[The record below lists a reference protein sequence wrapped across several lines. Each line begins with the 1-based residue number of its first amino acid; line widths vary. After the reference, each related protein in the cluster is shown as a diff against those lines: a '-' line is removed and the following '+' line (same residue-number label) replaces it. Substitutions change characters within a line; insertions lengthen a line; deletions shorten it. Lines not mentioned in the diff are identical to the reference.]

1 MAIAPTS
8 RPIKL
13 FVLIINLF
21 LLKGLLFFAF
31 IITRVWQKVG
41 CINDLSSSNY
51 IMT

>member
-21 LLKGLLFFAF
+21 LLKGLLFLAF
-31 IITRVWQKVG
+31 SVTSLAKSRIYQ
-41 CINDLSSSNY
+41 
-51 IMT
+51 